1 MLSPLRAIKSDK
13 YCYCYT
19 QKSNNYIESIQ
30 EKKQRTKTKNKTKN
44 IKNKK
49 VTRSNREKCN
59 NAKEP
64 LFD

>member
-19 QKSNNYIESIQ
+19 RKSNNYKESIQ
-30 EKKQRTKTKNKTKN
+30 EKKQKTKIKNKTKN

-49 VTRSNREKCN
+49 VTISNREKCN